1 VLDALIGIKIGEKKN
16 RETEGDLEE
25 SCDKEK

>member
-1 VLDALIGIKIGEKKN
+1 VLDALIGIKIGEKN